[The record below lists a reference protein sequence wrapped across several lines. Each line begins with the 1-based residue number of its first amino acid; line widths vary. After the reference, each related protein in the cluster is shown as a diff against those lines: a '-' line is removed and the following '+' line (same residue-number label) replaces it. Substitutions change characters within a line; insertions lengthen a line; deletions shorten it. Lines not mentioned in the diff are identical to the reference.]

1 VFFLP
6 FNKFTQFDKIKQFRR
21 RLCVASNQ
29 FAIKM
34 IGTKI
39 TRYNSLE
46 STNNFV
52 AKQLIDGL
60 YAKGEVVLA
69 RFQTEGRGQRGSSW
83 QSLPG
88 DNLTFSFALPS
99 NFLNIHAHFI
109 LSKAVSVAIYEMLSA
124 SALSDVRIKWPNDI
138 LVSDHK
144 ICGILLETKVVN
156 SEKHTVVG
164 IGLNVNQVDFDPGYK
179 ATSIALQL
187 GRPVDLD
194 SVLKELIGSLNQYL
208 NPVLAGYFDD
218 VEFRYQTALYGAGH
232 WIQFS
237 EEHRSFQ
244 GQIKE
249 VDNEGVILVKSKQG
263 QTQSYR
269 AKEVKISY

>member
-1 VFFLP
+1 
-6 FNKFTQFDKIKQFRR
+6 
-21 RLCVASNQ
+21 
-29 FAIKM
+29 M
-34 IGTKI
+34 IGNII

-52 AKQLIDGL
+52 AKQLIEGL
-60 YAKGEVVLA
+60 YATGEVILA
-69 RFQTEGRGQRGSSW
+69 HFQTGGRGQRGSVW

-99 NFLNIHAHFI
+99 DFLNIHEHFI
-109 LSKAVSVAIYEMLSA
+109 LSKAVSVAIYEMLS
-124 SALSDVRIKWPNDI
+124 SISLSDIHIKWPNDI

-144 ICGILLETKVVN
+144 ICGILLETKMIN
-156 SEKHTVVG
+156 SERHTVVG
-164 IGLNVNQVDFDPGYK
+164 IGLNVNQTEFDSGYK

-187 GRPVDLD
+187 GRAIVLD
-194 SVLKELIGSLNQYL
+194 SVLKDLIASLNRNL
-208 NPVLAGYFDD
+208 DPILKGYFDD
-218 VEFRYQTALYGAGH
+218 VEFRYKESLYGSGH

-237 EEHRSFQ
+237 EGHRNFL

-263 QTQSYR
+263 QTQNYR